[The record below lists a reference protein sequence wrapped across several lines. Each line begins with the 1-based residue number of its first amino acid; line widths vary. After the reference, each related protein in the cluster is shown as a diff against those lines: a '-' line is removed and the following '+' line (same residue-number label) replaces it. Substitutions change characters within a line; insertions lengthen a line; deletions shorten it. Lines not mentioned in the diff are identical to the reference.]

1 MGILDSKTRI
11 MDVVLTQEGK
21 RQLASGRFQGEFISF
36 SDSQAFYEYDAA
48 SGSYAAT
55 DRIYFESAINMPQDV
70 ITIESDDSGKLIN
83 FNSTPQ
89 LTIFGN
95 QIFTTAS
102 LQDVNRISV
111 VTTGSSFASLSTE
124 VIESIFQN
132 YNSNYFLATKEN
144 PEQQDFSLSTEDIT
158 FKITNSVPFLLGP
171 SREKINLN
179 SIEPIFIDKRLSHLQ
194 NFKFL
199 PPDNGEGED
208 LGAYTALNQKAPL
221 TYQDF
226 LDEIGKPE
234 NISTTTEYTDDPFTQ
249 IRIQEILDNNF
260 TEGNLKP
267 YKERFT
273 INFNSNSRES
283 NLLMQMFETSNN
295 KISKLDVI
303 DFGVFNDDE
312 DPKYPT
318 KQVYFVGKVYVDDAG
333 FPTFVNLFDIIL
345 E

>member
-1 MGILDSKTRI
+1 MGILDSKSRI

-21 RQLASGRFQGEFISF
+21 RQLASGKFRGEFVSF
-36 SDSQAFYEYDAA
+36 SDSKAFYEYNAE

-55 DRIYFESAINMPQDV
+55 NRIYFESPINSPQDV

-83 FNSTPQ
+83 FNGTPK

-102 LQDVNRISV
+102 LQDANRISV
-111 VTTGSSFASLSTE
+111 VTSGSTFASLNTE
-124 VIESIFQN
+124 VIDSIFQN
-132 YNSNYFLATKEN
+132 YNSNYFLSTKEN
-144 PEQQDFSLSTEDIT
+144 PVSQDFSLSTQNIT
-158 FKITNSVPFLLGP
+158 FKITNTVPFLLGP
-171 SREKINLN
+171 SREKISLN
-179 SIEPIFIDKRLSHLQ
+179 AVEPIFIDKRLSHLP
-194 NFKFL
+194 NFKYL

-208 LGAYTALNQKAPL
+208 LGEYPELNQNPPV

-226 LDEIGKPE
+226 LDEIGSKQ
-234 NISTTTEYTDDPFTQ
+234 NIDDSTEYTDDPFTQ
-249 IRIQEILDNNF
+249 IRVQEILDNNF

-267 YKERFT
+267 FKERFT
-273 INFNSNSRES
+273 INFKSNSRES

-303 DFGVFNDDE
+303 DFGLFNDDS
-312 DPKYPT
+312 DPRYPT
-318 KQVYFVGKVYVDDAG
+318 KQVFFVGKVYVDDLG
-333 FPTFVNLFDIIL
+333 FPTFVNLFDIIM